1 MIVSLFKRKEAS
13 IPDINLENVPLE
25 EKSEIIERPQQSFAF
40 DEQLTPS
47 KVIAQPR
54 SKYKLPAIDYLE
66 KNTSKLSASELNKN
80 RPDGEFMEKIL
91 LDFGIDGKIKA
102 INNGPVVSLYEF

>member
-1 MIVSLFKRKEAS
+1 MKPILLLSNFCFLIPFGIISVFSKRKEAT

-47 KVIAQPR
+47 KEIAQPR

-66 KNTSKLSASELNKN
+66 KNNL
-80 RPDGEFMEKIL
+80 GERKTNF
-91 LDFGIDGKIKA
+91 
-102 INNGPVVSLYEF
+102 